1 MPLPTLVVLEDEAS
15 LARLLSDALTRSGY
29 AVTHYADGRSGLRAC
44 QQNPPDLLVV
54 DVMLPGLDGF
64 AVVRALR
71 QTHRHLPVL
80 FLTARSAPAD
90 VVQGFEAGGND
101 YLKKPFSLDELLL
114 RVRELLR
121 RQLAP
126 GTTLPGA
133 PPTPPLSAEAIVLG
147 AFEFRPLRQEL
158 WLGSTC
164 VAQLSARENDLLLL
178 LAQHRN
184 GVLDRRACLRQLW
197 GDDNFFTARSM
208 DVYISR
214 LRKHLGRD
222 PNLEILNIR
231 GVGYK
236 LIT

>member
-1 MPLPTLVVLEDEAS
+1 MSLPNLILLEDEPA

-29 AVTHYADGRSGLRAC
+29 AVTHYADGRAGLRAC
-44 QQNPPDLLVV
+44 QLAPPDLLLA

-64 AVVRALR
+64 GVVRELR
-71 QTHRHLPVL
+71 RTQPSLPVL
-80 FLTARSAPAD
+80 FLTARASPAD
-90 VVQGFEAGGND
+90 VVLGFEAGGND
-101 YLKKPFSLDELLL
+101 YLRKPFSLEELLL

-121 RQLAP
+121 RQ
-126 GTTLPGA
+126 GTPRSGA
-133 PPTPPLSAEAIVLG
+133 GPTPLLPAETIGLG
-147 AFEFRPLRQEL
+147 AYEFRPRRQGL
-158 WLGSTC
+158 WLAQAC

-184 GVLDRRACLRQLW
+184 GVLDRRACLQQVW
-197 GDDNFFTARSM
+197 GNDDFFAARSM

-214 LRKHLGRD
+214 LRKLLRHD
-222 PNLEILNIR
+222 PALEILNIR

>member
-1 MPLPTLVVLEDEAS
+1 MNSILILEDEAA
-15 LARLLSDALTRSGY
+15 LALLLRDALTRSGY
-29 AVTHYADGRSGLRAC
+29 AATTCADGRAGLRTA
-44 QQNPPDLLVV
+44 QQTPPDLLLV

-64 AVVRALR
+64 AVVRELR
-71 QTHRHLPVL
+71 RTLPNLPVL

-90 VVQGFEAGGND
+90 VVRGFEAGGND

-121 RQLAP
+121 RQ
-126 GTTLPGA
+126 A
-133 PPTPPLSAEAIVLG
+133 PPAPTPAAEAIALG
-147 AFEFRPLRQEL
+147 EFAFWPLRQEL
-158 WLGSTC
+158 WLAGQC

-178 LAQHRN
+178 LTQHRN

-197 GDDNFFTARSM
+197 GDDDFFAARSM

-214 LRKHLGRD
+214 LRKRLAPD
-222 PNLEILNIR
+222 PRLEILNIR

>member
-1 MPLPTLVVLEDEAS
+1 MPTILVLEDEPA
-15 LARLLSDALTRSGY
+15 LTRLLSEALSRSGY
-29 AVTHYADGRSGLRAC
+29 AVTTCADGRQGLRAA
-44 QQNPPDLLVV
+44 QAAPPDLLLA

-64 AVVRALR
+64 AVVRELR
-71 QTHRHLPVL
+71 RTLPALPVL
-80 FLTARSAPAD
+80 FLTARGAPAD
-90 VVQGFEAGGND
+90 VVRGFEAGGND

-121 RQLAP
+121 RQA
-126 GTTLPGA
+126 
-133 PPTPPLSAEAIVLG
+133 PTPAPVAEALALG
-147 AFEFRPLRQEL
+147 EFEFRPLRQEL
-158 WLGSTC
+158 WRAGRC
-164 VAQLSARENDLLLL
+164 VAQLPARESDLLWL

-197 GDDNFFTARSM
+197 GTDDFFAARSM

-214 LRKHLGRD
+214 LRKRLAAD
-222 PNLEILNIR
+222 PRLEILNIR

>member
-1 MPLPTLVVLEDEAS
+1 MPIATILVLEDEAS
-15 LARLLSDALTRSGY
+15 LARLLHDALTRSGY
-29 AVTHYADGRSGLRAC
+29 AVTHHADGRAGLRAA
-44 QQNPPDLLVV
+44 QHTPPDLLLV
-54 DVMLPGLDGF
+54 DVMLPSLDGF
-64 AVVRALR
+64 AVVRELR
-71 QTHRHLPVL
+71 RTLPSLPVL
-80 FLTARSAPAD
+80 FLTARAAPAD

-101 YLKKPFSLDELLL
+101 YLRKPFSLDELLL

-121 RQLAP
+121 RQAP
-126 GTTLPGA
+126 
-133 PPTPPLSAEAIVLG
+133 PPTPPAEAIALG
-147 AFEFRPLRQEL
+147 QYEFRPLRQEL
-158 WLGSTC
+158 WLAQVC

-178 LAQHRN
+178 LAQQRN

-214 LRKHLGRD
+214 LRKHLARD
-222 PNLEILNIR
+222 PSLEILNIR